1 MVRFMPFIVAWKRPG
16 CRERDNARTGA
27 IVRCMNG
34 GPTSPAPDAGD
45 AAPRQA
51 APAPGATDDAAV
63 PPPAPNQLTPEEQ
76 MALFEKELK
85 ETDWGHQP
93 C

>member
-1 MVRFMPFIVAWKRPG
+1 MVPLMQDDSLPRPA
-16 CRERDNARTGA
+16 E
-27 IVRCMNG
+27 
-34 GPTSPAPDAGD
+34 PAKLP
-45 AAPRQA
+45 
-51 APAPGATDDAAV
+51 PATHPPVTPAATDN
-63 PPPAPNQLTPEEQ
+63 PPVNTLTPEEQ